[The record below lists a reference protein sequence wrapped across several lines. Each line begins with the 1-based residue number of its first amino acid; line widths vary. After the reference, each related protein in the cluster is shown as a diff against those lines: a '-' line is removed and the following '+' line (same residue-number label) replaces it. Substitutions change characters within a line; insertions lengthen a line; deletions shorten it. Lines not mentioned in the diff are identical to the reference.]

1 MFDVI
6 RRLRIRA
13 KLLSGFLLITL
24 IPIVIVTI
32 IVYALL
38 KDSVETNSVRL
49 ISDILE
55 QISKSI
61 AKEIN
66 DLDNMTIRAYSH
78 PDLLEIIGKDEGI
91 SLFEHDQDVQTISHL
106 LDEIA
111 RSKVGVLLQLFDF
124 ERRVESF
131 TQDFALFSSLES
143 FILIDWNGL
152 KNDPLFL
159 AAMETKGRKSAF
171 GHLQASSWQNY
182 DKFLVMIRGV
192 KEGKVIHGAI
202 PAQNQIRF
210 GKEIKGAVVVCIKET
225 DLANIYTTSYLAQMG
240 HIYLLDP
247 DGEVF
252 SSSDERAAV
261 PPFQSPIP
269 AQRFADIEARKQSY
283 AWIDYQAEKYL
294 LSFTNIP
301 RIGLILYT
309 LQPEH
314 AVMANFYVLR
324 DTLFIITGVSVCLAI
339 VVSLF
344 ISTSLTKPIGVFTST
359 IQHIKQTGYVFNDQT
374 INQTI
379 RERLA
384 QDIRSKDEIGAMAEA
399 FGNMLGA
406 LEAAQQNLLGQE
418 RLKQEMEL
426 ARNIQMSLLP
436 KDLKHQELEIEAVM
450 LPAEEVGGDYYDM
463 LFDRNGRLWLGIGDV
478 SGHGMTPGLIMM
490 MAQTIHTT
498 ITTQWEVSP
507 KQVVTILNQVLYHNV
522 TGRLNADHFMTFTTL
537 KYLGNGRFRHAGS
550 HLDLIVFRHAAQTC
564 ELIDT
569 PGVWLLFMPDIE
581 DATDEMELTLEI
593 GDLLVLY
600 SDGLS
605 EAENSEKILF
615 GMERLMNS
623 VTAHHTLPTV
633 ALRDAVM
640 ADVLAWCGDQ
650 RDDDMTLMVVRRV
663 A

>member
-1 MFDVI
+1 MFDFV
-6 RRLRIRA
+6 RRLRIRT

-24 IPIVIVTI
+24 IPILIVTI
-32 IVYALL
+32 IVYGLL
-38 KDSVETNSVRL
+38 QDSVETNSVRL
-49 ISDILE
+49 ISDILD
-55 QISKSI
+55 QISHSI

-66 DLDNMTIRAYSH
+66 DLDNITVRLYSH
-78 PDLLEIIGKDEGI
+78 PDLLRIISKDDGI
-91 SLFEHDQDVQTISHL
+91 SLIEHDQDVQTIIHL

-111 RSKVGVLLQLFDF
+111 RSKVGVILQLFDF
-124 ERRVESF
+124 ERRVETFS
-131 TQDFALFSSLES
+131 QDFATFPSLES
-143 FILIDWNGL
+143 FILIDWKGL
-152 KNDPLFL
+152 KNDPLFS
-159 AAMETKGRKSAF
+159 AAMETKGRKSVF

-182 DKFLVMIRGV
+182 DKFLVMIRAV
-192 KEGKVIHGAI
+192 KEGKVIPGAI
-202 PAQNQIRF
+202 PAQTQIRF
-210 GKEIKGAVVVCIKET
+210 GKEIKGAVVVCMKET
-225 DLANIYTTSYLAQMG
+225 DLANIYTSSYLAQMG
-240 HIYLLDP
+240 HIYLLNP
-247 DGEVF
+247 DGEVL
-252 SSSDERAAV
+252 SSSDERAVA
-261 PPFQSPIP
+261 PPFQSPITVE
-269 AQRFADIEARKQSY
+269 RFAEIEAQKQAY
-283 AWIDYQAEKYL
+283 AWIEHQAEKYL
-294 LSFTNIP
+294 LSFVKIP

-324 DTLFIITGVSVCLAI
+324 DTLFVVTGVSVCLAI
-339 VVSLF
+339 IVSLL
-344 ISTSLTKPIGVFTST
+344 ISTSLTKPIGVFTAT
-359 IQHIKQTGYVFNDQT
+359 IRHIKQTGYVFNDQH
-374 INQTI
+374 INQTM
-379 RERLA
+379 RDRLA

-406 LEAAQQNLLGQE
+406 LEAAQQNLLEQE

-436 KDLKHQELEIEAVM
+436 KDLKHNELEIEAAM

-463 LFDRNGRLWLGIGDV
+463 LFDRNGHLWLGIGDV

-522 TGRLNADHFMTFTTL
+522 TGRLNADHFMTFTTF
-537 KYLGNGRFRHAGS
+537 KYLGGGRFLHAGS
-550 HLDLIVFRHAAQTC
+550 HLDLIVYRQAAQRC

-569 PGVWLLFMPDIE
+569 PGAWLLFMPDIE

-605 EAENSEKILF
+605 EAENADKVLF

-623 VTAHHTLPTV
+623 VLAHRALSTA

-640 ADVLAWCGDQ
+640 ADVLAWSGDR